1 MSSDNDMRLID
12 ANEMSRHLKTLIAE
26 YNSMGDVDS
35 NINAALAQFAIDM
48 LENAPTVNDCPNCEY
63 KKEADYIRSQS
74 SYDELIALRKF
85 KEEHERAGKWVDY
98 SDTDSFIE
106 CPFCHKAT
114 TCEDNIDE
122 LHYCWNCGAKL
133 DKGGSE

>member
-1 MSSDNDMRLID
+1 MSSDNEMRLID

-85 KEEHERAGKWVDY
+85 KEEHERAGKWVVDEE
-98 SDTDSFIE
+98 SDDVI
-106 CPFCHKAT
+106 CPFCNERH
-114 TCEDNIDE
+114 CCVMN
-122 LHYCWNCGAKL
+122 YCGNCGAKL
-133 DKGGSE
+133 EKGKE